1 MLIAASFI
9 VFTTFK
15 VKLLFKKNLKTM
27 KNLLFPFI
35 LLLGVCLLTT
45 SCKDDEDDARS
56 NSAVINGS
64 TITLTE
70 GTLTTFGDNGNG
82 SYDWDVTLTSGD
94 LDLDAYTGTG
104 SFVYLDLNTNS
115 ADGLVSGTYNW
126 SADRDEFTIVDGD
139 AGLNFNLATYE
150 SDYQMS
156 ATGGTVVVNVGD
168 NETEFDVNLTMT
180 DGGTVTAYYK
190 GALTQ

>member
-150 SDYQMS
+150 ADYQMS